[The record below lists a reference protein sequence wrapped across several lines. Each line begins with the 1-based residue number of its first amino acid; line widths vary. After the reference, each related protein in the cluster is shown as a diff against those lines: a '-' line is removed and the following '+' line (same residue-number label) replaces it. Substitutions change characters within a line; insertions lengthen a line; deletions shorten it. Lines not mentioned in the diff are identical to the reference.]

1 MNEIEQLI
9 ELIDENNKLSKKEKM
24 TYIDKLEAASDKIE
38 YMKREIEALKY
49 E

>member
-1 MNEIEQLI
+1 MNELEQLI

-24 TYIDKLEAASDKIE
+24 IFIDKIEASLEKIE
-38 YMKREIEALKY
+38 YMKKEIAAFRY